1 MHPRVMQEGGALRI
15 HYKILSLE
23 IVMKAVQFS
32 EYGGPE
38 VLQVVHVDEPHA
50 GPGQV
55 RIAVRAA
62 GVNPSDWKLR
72 AGLSEGIGSTPLP
85 SGLGFEG
92 AGVVDEVGEGVTD
105 VSIGDAVF
113 GFGINVVAQY
123 AVLTN
128 WARKPGG
135 LPFEEAAGF
144 PVAVETATR
153 ILAQVGVKSG
163 ETLLVS
169 GAAGGVGSAVIQ
181 FARYRG
187 ITVIGTASAP
197 KHDYLRGLGAIPT
210 TYGPG
215 LVERV
220 RKLAPNGVNAA
231 LDLAGSG
238 IIPELVELVGDPSRV
253 LSIADFTAPQ
263 HGAQVS
269 FEVQKNPDRALAE
282 AARLYSEGAFRLT
295 VEKTF
300 SLAQTAEAH
309 KLSAAG
315 HVTGKLVI
323 TIS

>member
-1 MHPRVMQEGGALRI
+1 
-15 HYKILSLE
+15 
-23 IVMKAVQFS
+23 MKAVQFS
-32 EYGGPE
+32 EYGSPE
-38 VLQVVHVDEPHA
+38 VLQVVDVDEPHA

-62 GVNPSDWKLR
+62 GVNPSDWMKLR
-72 AGLSEGIGSTPLP
+72 AGRWRDRPIPLP
-85 SGLGFEG
+85 SGVGVEG
-92 AGVVDEVGEGVTD
+92 AGVVDEVGEGVTG

-113 GFGINVVAQY
+113 GYGINTVAQY
-123 AVLTN
+123 AVLIG
-128 WARKPGG
+128 WVRKPDD
-135 LPFEEAAGF
+135 LPFEEAGGF
-144 PVAVETATR
+144 SVVVETSTR
-153 ILAQVGVKSG
+153 ILTQVGVKSG
-163 ETLLVS
+163 ETLLVN

-197 KHDYLRGLGAIPT
+197 QHDYLRGLGAIPT

-220 RKLAPNGVNAA
+220 RKLAPAGVNAA

-238 IIPELVELVGDPSRV
+238 VIPELIELVGDPSRV

-269 FEVQKNPDRALAE
+269 FKAQKNPERVLAE
-282 AARLYSEGAFRLT
+282 AARLYSEGAFRVIL
-295 VEKTF
+295 EKTF
-300 SLAQTAEAH
+300 PLAQTAEAH

-315 HVTGKLVI
+315 QVTGKLVI

>member
-1 MHPRVMQEGGALRI
+1 
-15 HYKILSLE
+15 
-23 IVMKAVQFS
+23 MKAVQFS

-38 VLQVVHVDEPHA
+38 VLQVVEVDEPHT

-62 GVNPSDWKLR
+62 GVNPSDWMKIR
-72 AGLSEGIGSTPLP
+72 AGRWRDESIPLP
-85 SGLGFEG
+85 SGVGVEG
-92 AGVVDEVGEGVTD
+92 AGVVDEVGEGVAD

-113 GFGINVVAQY
+113 GYGINTVAQY
-123 AVLTN
+123 AVLRN
-128 WARKPGG
+128 WGRKPGD
-135 LPFEEAAGF
+135 LPFEQAGGF
-144 PVAVETATR
+144 PVVVETATR

-163 ETLLVS
+163 ETLLVN
-169 GAAGGVGSAVIQ
+169 GAAGGIGSAVIQ
-181 FARYRG
+181 FARHRG
-187 ITVIGTASAP
+187 TTVIGTASAP

-220 RKLAPNGVNAA
+220 RKLAPTGVNAA

-238 IIPELVELVGDPSRV
+238 VIPELIELVGDPSRV

-263 HGAQVS
+263 HGAQGS
-269 FEVQKNPDRALAE
+269 FEPQKNPERALAE
-282 AARLYSEGAFRLT
+282 AARLYSDGAFRVPL
-295 VEKTF
+295 EKTF
-300 SLAQTAEAH
+300 PLAQAAEAYE
-309 KLSAAG
+309 LSAAR

>member
-1 MHPRVMQEGGALRI
+1 MERG
-15 HYKILSLE
+15 
-23 IVMKAVQFS
+23 MKAVQFS

-38 VLQVVHVDEPHA
+38 VLRVVDVDEPHA

-62 GVNPSDWKLR
+62 GVNPSDWMKLR
-72 AGLSEGIGSTPLP
+72 AGRWRDKPIPLP
-85 SGLGFEG
+85 SGVGVEG
-92 AGVVDEVGEGVTD
+92 SGVVDEVGEGVTD

-113 GFGINVVAQY
+113 GYGVNMVAQY
-123 AVLTN
+123 AVLRI
-128 WARKPGG
+128 WARKPDD
-135 LPFEEAAGF
+135 LPFEEAGGF
-144 PVAVETATR
+144 PVVVETATR

-163 ETLLVS
+163 ETLLVN
-169 GAAGGVGSAVIQ
+169 GAAGGIGSAVIQ

-197 KHDYLRGLGAIPT
+197 KHDYLRGLGAVPT

-220 RKLAPNGVNAA
+220 RKLAPTGVNAA
-231 LDLAGSG
+231 LDLHGSG
-238 IIPELVELVGDPSRV
+238 VIPELIELVGNPSRV
-253 LSIADFTAPQ
+253 LSIADFAAPKY
-263 HGAQVS
+263 GAQGS
-269 FEVQKNPDRALAE
+269 FEPQKNPERALAE
-282 AARLYSEGAFRLT
+282 AARLYSDGAFRVPL
-295 VEKTF
+295 EKTF
-300 SLAQTAEAH
+300 PLAQASEAY

>member
-1 MHPRVMQEGGALRI
+1 
-15 HYKILSLE
+15 
-23 IVMKAVQFS
+23 MKAVQFS
-32 EYGGPE
+32 EYGSPE
-38 VLQVVHVDEPHA
+38 VLQVVDVDEPHA

-62 GVNPSDWKLR
+62 GVNPSDWMKLR
-72 AGLSEGIGSTPLP
+72 AGRWRDRPIPLP
-85 SGLGFEG
+85 SGVGVEG
-92 AGVVDEVGEGVTD
+92 AGVVDEVGEGVID

-113 GFGINVVAQY
+113 GYGINTVAQY
-123 AVLTN
+123 AVLIG
-128 WARKPGG
+128 WVRKPDD
-135 LPFEEAAGF
+135 LPFEEAGGF
-144 PVAVETATR
+144 SVVVETSTR
-153 ILAQVGVKSG
+153 ILTQVGVKSG
-163 ETLLVS
+163 ETLLVN

-197 KHDYLRGLGAIPT
+197 QHDYLRGLGAIPT

-220 RKLAPNGVNAA
+220 RKLAPAGVNAA

-238 IIPELVELVGDPSRV
+238 VIPELIELVGDPSRV

-269 FEVQKNPDRALAE
+269 FKAQKNPERVLAE
-282 AARLYSEGAFRLT
+282 AARLYSEGAFRVIL
-295 VEKTF
+295 EKTF
-300 SLAQTAEAH
+300 PLAQTAEAH

-315 HVTGKLVI
+315 QVTGKLVI

>member
-1 MHPRVMQEGGALRI
+1 
-15 HYKILSLE
+15 LE
-23 IVMKAVQFS
+23 IFMKAVQFS
-32 EYGGPE
+32 EYGSPE
-38 VLQVVHVDEPHA
+38 VLQVVDVDEPHA

-62 GVNPSDWKLR
+62 GVNPSDWMKLR
-72 AGLSEGIGSTPLP
+72 AGRWRDRPIPLP
-85 SGLGFEG
+85 SGVGVEG
-92 AGVVDEVGEGVTD
+92 AGVVDEVGEGVID

-113 GFGINVVAQY
+113 GYGINTVAQY
-123 AVLTN
+123 AVLIG
-128 WARKPGG
+128 WVRKPDD
-135 LPFEEAAGF
+135 LPFEEAGGF
-144 PVAVETATR
+144 SVVVETSTR
-153 ILAQVGVKSG
+153 ILTQVGVKSG
-163 ETLLVS
+163 ETLLVN

-197 KHDYLRGLGAIPT
+197 QHDYLRGLGAIPT

-220 RKLAPNGVNAA
+220 RKLAPAGVNAA

-238 IIPELVELVGDPSRV
+238 VIPELIELVGDPSRV

-269 FEVQKNPDRALAE
+269 FKAQKNPERVLAE
-282 AARLYSEGAFRLT
+282 AARLYSEGAFRVIL
-295 VEKTF
+295 EKTF
-300 SLAQTAEAH
+300 PLAQTAEAH

-315 HVTGKLVI
+315 QVTGKLVI

>member
-1 MHPRVMQEGGALRI
+1 
-15 HYKILSLE
+15 
-23 IVMKAVQFS
+23 MKAVQFS

-38 VLQVVHVDEPHA
+38 VLQVVDMGEPHA
-50 GPGQV
+50 SPNQV

-62 GVNPSDWKLR
+62 GVNLSDLIKIRTGRWKDQP
-72 AGLSEGIGSTPLP
+72 IPLP
-85 SGLGFEG
+85 SGVGVEG
-92 AGVVDEVGEGVTD
+92 AGIVDEVGEGVTD
-105 VSIGDAVF
+105 VSIGDAIF
-113 GFGINVVAQY
+113 GCGFNMLAQH
-123 AVLTN
+123 AVLRSGV
-128 WARKPGG
+128 WSRKPDD
-135 LPFEEAAGF
+135 LSFEEAGGF
-144 PVAVETATR
+144 SVVVETATR
-153 ILAQVGVKSG
+153 ILAQVGVKPG

-169 GAAGGVGSAVIQ
+169 GASGGIGSAVIQ

-220 RKLAPNGVNAA
+220 RKLATTGVNAA

-238 IIPELVELVGDPSRV
+238 VIPELIELVGDPSRV

-263 HGAQVS
+263 HGALVS
-269 FEVQKNPDRALAE
+269 FEAQKNPERALAE
-282 AARLYSEGAFRLT
+282 AARLYSEGAFRVP

-300 SLAQTAEAH
+300 PLAQAAEAY
-309 KLSAAG
+309 KLIAAG